1 MIIIERIYLFN
12 EKDNL
17 SMLGIALICQGLF
30 FNLAAVISGKIIS
43 NEGIA
48 LIIALVLSLIPVV
61 LYTGKDVLVENLKK
75 RNKKFGVVDIVIF
88 VCVLFLVNTITSV
101 PFSYIEKILNVLGYT
116 SISVT
121 NSNTSANSPFLMFY
135 IIILAPAIE
144 EIIYRGVVMRNIE
157 KYSVPA
163 AILISSILFGIM
175 HENISQ
181 SPSAIIG
188 GLIMAFVANRY
199 SVKFSFIIH
208 LINNLIGQITRIA
221 QSMGNDVSSLYII
234 GLYFLAVTFLIIGLI
249 IRRKSI
255 VRSVKKVK
263 EKIDRKNRNCNS
275 REVLKDFFTRKS
287 VIILILIDICLT
299 IYNIKRV

>member
-287 VIILILIDICLT
+287 VIDR
-299 IYNIKRV
+299 KSVV